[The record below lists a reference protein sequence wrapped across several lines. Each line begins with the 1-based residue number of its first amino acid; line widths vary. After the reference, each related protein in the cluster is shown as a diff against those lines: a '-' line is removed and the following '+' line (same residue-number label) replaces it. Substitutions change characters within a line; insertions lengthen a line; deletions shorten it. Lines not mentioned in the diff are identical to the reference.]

1 MKVLRSPALAL
12 AIVALCLGLPA
23 RADIAK
29 DARAYCNTEYGGGSK
44 NVERCVRRQLR
55 AAESVGEQLAREAAN
70 PEAQRVYERCAA
82 ESIARVGIHDWS
94 RTETCLINELR
105 PYHRFMRA
113 KEAGRDDKFIRSV
126 IAFCRAKLRKKV
138 VFTYRQLDSCRQRQ
152 TTAGYAVGD
161 IYNSLGGGAP
171 ERFAI
176 DDCMIKYQ
184 RLDGTSDWQKVQ
196 RCTDRALYK
205 LRK

>member
-1 MKVLRSPALAL
+1 MKVLRSPALVL

-70 PEAQRVYERCAA
+70 PEAQRIYERCAA

-113 KEAGRDDKFIRSV
+113 KEAGRDDKFIRSDNSFSPDSKV
-126 IAFCRAKLRKKV
+126 LRAQSGIRE
-138 VFTYRQLDSCRQRQ
+138 S
-152 TTAGYAVGD
+152 
-161 IYNSLGGGAP
+161 
-171 ERFAI
+171 AI
-176 DDCMIKYQ
+176 DNPIGEKPPG
-184 RLDGTSDWQKVQ
+184 RFSV
-196 RCTDRALYK
+196 APP
-205 LRK
+205 